1 MTSARVCW
9 NTLFSGETTA
19 AAHTG
24 GGRGAECPLTSMS
37 MFATVRQTQE
47 LLASFQQL
55 DYYDDLMAGDSE
67 NFSLRDY
74 AQQYTQMRDKY
85 LTAAK
90 ALKMASG
97 PYMAS
102 RDAYVAAGTC
112 HVALAALRVCAC
124 FAQRL
129 TPPHPNQ
136 NPARSLCLGF
146 VAASTYTKSLYD

>member
-1 MTSARVCW
+1 
-9 NTLFSGETTA
+9 
-19 AAHTG
+19 
-24 GGRGAECPLTSMS
+24 